1 MTSIFKCCH
10 GKTIRPGKAWTDQ
23 TGVTHPASWY
33 TYSAERKAQLGITEI
48 VQQPHPD
55 SRLYTWS
62 YNDDGTVNSTPKALE
77 DTPDV
82 DKNGTP
88 IFDPDTMTQTVT
100 PGVKSNLIA
109 EVNTQ
114 QGSLLSQT
122 DWAIVRKADT
132 NIEVPANIQLWRN
145 EIRLAATA
153 MKDQITQA
161 TSIDEIAA
169 LFLTYT
175 ENTDGTI
182 SKSGI
187 LYDWSELK
195 E

>member
-23 TGVTHPASWY
+23 TGVQHPASWN
-33 TYSAERKAQLGITEI
+33 TWSAAEKAEHGITEI

-109 EVNTQ
+109 EVKAQ
-114 QGSLLSQT
+114 QGMLLAQS
-122 DWAIVRKADT
+122 DWAIVRKADAG
-132 NIEVPANIQLWRN
+132 IDVPANIQLWRN
-145 EIRLAATA
+145 EIRLAASSMEDA
-153 MKDQITQA
+153 VSQA
-161 TSIDEIAA
+161 SDTGAVAA
-169 LFLTYT
+169 LFMVYT
-175 ENTDGTI
+175 SNADGSTT
-182 SKSGI
+182 KSGL
-187 LYDWSELK
+187 LYEWPELG
-195 E
+195 